1 MGLRI
6 SLPGSIS
13 LRFAWGFP
21 LMRNRYEEV
30 NKLGRFHFEMCI
42 APDFDAMVKLRH
54 PKKGIE
60 NVRNDDVKLAHST
73 PVQRKATVIKSL
85 K

>member
-1 MGLRI
+1 
-6 SLPGSIS
+6 
-13 LRFAWGFP
+13 
-21 LMRNRYEEV
+21 MRNRYEEV

-42 APDFDAMVKLRH
+42 TPDFDAMVKLRR

-60 NVRNDDVKLAHST
+60 NVKNDDIKLAQST
-73 PVQRKATVIKSL
+73 PAQKKATDIKSV

>member
-6 SLPGSIS
+6 SLTGSIS

-42 APDFDAMVKLRH
+42 APYFDAMVKLRH
-54 PKKGIE
+54 PKKCIE
-60 NVRNDDVKLAHST
+60 NVRNDNVKLAKST
-73 PVQRKATVIKSL
+73 PVQRKVTVIKSL